1 MTRLAALDLRRGRYV
16 AHSSSLTTDGM
27 WVANGVF
34 DLLDEPADDRELG
47 AAVRRMLDASHA
59 GVPAPDLRGGPS
71 PFAPVLD
78 ALGLRS
84 FATYAK
90 GTRHVDI
97 EGDADKVLVSPT
109 RNGGPREGFVG
120 LGEHAVRLTDPDD
133 DELGRTLRAA
143 LDRSH

>member
-16 AHSSSLTTDGM
+16 AYSSSLTTDGL
-27 WVANGVF
+27 WIANGVF

-47 AAVRRMLDASHA
+47 AAVRRMLDASRT
-59 GVPAPDLRGGPS
+59 GVPTPDLRGGPT
-71 PFAPVLD
+71 PFAPLLD

-84 FATYAK
+84 WATYAK

-97 EGDADKVLVSPT
+97 EWDSDELLVSPT
-109 RNGGPREGFVG
+109 RNGGAREGFVG
-120 LGEHAVRLTDPDD
+120 LGEHAVRLTDPGD
-133 DELGRTLRAA
+133 DELGRTLRGA